1 MQRNAADSL
10 FTKPSNLNEQENQM
24 MKKVL
29 KGSVMA
35 LMVLF
40 LSAGTGLAGNGK
52 GSGQGSCGATGIS
65 IVCSGSPIEVIGV
78 VSDLSYG
85 GSGMVLSPIDG
96 TDEVTIY
103 GIGPYWYWDAK
114 EIDRPVVGDMVAVS
128 GMLLDFNGTQRIVA
142 MSITVNTESLTIQL
156 REPCG
161 DGTGGQPLWSGGWR
175 KQGQQ

>member
-1 MQRNAADSL
+1 
-10 FTKPSNLNEQENQM
+10 

-29 KGSVMA
+29 TGSVMA

-40 LSAGTGLAGNGK
+40 LSAGAGLAGNGN
-52 GSGQGSCGATGIS
+52 GSGQGSCGATGLS
-65 IVCSGSPIEVIGV
+65 IVCNGSPVEVIGV
-78 VSDLSYG
+78 VSDVSYG
-85 GSGMVLSPIDG
+85 GSGLVLSPIDK

-128 GMLLDFNGTQRIVA
+128 GMLLDFNGSQRIVA
-142 MSITVNTESLTIQL
+142 MSITVNTEGLTIQL

-175 KQGQQ
+175 NQGQQ